1 MEQKLS
7 IGGLRLHLV
16 INHII
21 ILILKILFKFD
32 DVLKYR
38 PINDLYNKLI
48 EDKVWFTSNA
58 QKQLVDEIRKMLI
71 MGHAS
76 LPNNIIKESHFGN
89 FENKLIT
96 SFWQKNK

>member
-1 MEQKLS
+1 M
-7 IGGLRLHLV
+7 I
-16 INHII
+16 
-21 ILILKILFKFD
+21 
-32 DVLKYR
+32 VLKYR

-89 FENKLIT
+89 FENKTYNIILAKKT
-96 SFWQKNK
+96 NNTN